1 MRDPKRIHKLCNQ
14 LADLWLSECPDMHFG
29 QLMTYIMSKCDDIFY
44 VEDDVLADRLKE
56 IIKKHKT

>member
-14 LADLWLSECPDMHFG
+14 LADLWLSECPDMRFG
-29 QLMTYIMSKCDDIFY
+29 QLMTYVMSKCDDIFY

>member
-14 LADLWLSECPDMHFG
+14 LADLWLSECPDMRFG